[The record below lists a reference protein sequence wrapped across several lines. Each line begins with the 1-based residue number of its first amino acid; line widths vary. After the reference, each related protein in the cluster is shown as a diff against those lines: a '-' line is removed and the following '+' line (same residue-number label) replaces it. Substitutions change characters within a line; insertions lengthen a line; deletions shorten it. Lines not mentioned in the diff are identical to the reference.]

1 MTSTPWQKFSVPT
14 TGKGQS
20 SVSNAIDINGDHH
33 SSLTWISGE
42 TRLSLL
48 GGAG

>member
-20 SVSNAIDINGDHH
+20 SVSNAIDINVDHH